1 MGFTKCELVQ
11 FFDGLTELVSEEN
24 RGKARVQIRKFLLDF
39 EKSYQYEDAAMQRG
53 VPYLPPYYISAMP
66 QAVQEEIREELA
78 EKLTG
83 QGENTPERIEQLMR
97 LQIYELK
104 ELIDIREYV
113 EWADREIYRIFE
125 KRLEA
130 SRW

>member
-39 EKSYQYEDAAMQRG
+39 EKSYQYEDADMQRG
-53 VPYLPPYYISAMP
+53 VSYLPPYYISAMP
-66 QAVQEEIREELA
+66 QAVQEEIREKLA

-113 EWADREIYRIFE
+113 EWADREIYRIF
-125 KRLEA
+125 
-130 SRW
+130 